1 MLWLDLVDILY
12 LVLGVMLGYI
22 ICCVVNRDIMD
33 DECESCE
40 YRKFIEEVLK
50 DGEYAQVLGL
60 PEG

>member
-22 ICCVVNRDIMD
+22 ICCVVNRDIMN
-33 DECESCE
+33 DECEFCE

-50 DGEYAQVLGL
+50 DGE
-60 PEG
+60 